1 MAAPGMEILYPTFV
15 LAGLTLFCIFRLGF
29 LRFFAVRRGEIDG
42 RYFRLYKD
50 YEEPDYLRVLS
61 RHVVSLHEAPV
72 LFYAVSIIAFVTESV
87 TTLLI
92 VLAWTYVALRYAHS
106 YIHLTSNKVLHRF
119 RLFAASQTMLLVLWL
134 LVLVGLLR

>member
-1 MAAPGMEILYPTFV
+1 MAPPGMEVLYPTFV
-15 LAGLTLFCIFRLGF
+15 LAGLTLFCMFRLGF
-29 LRFFAVRRGEIDG
+29 LRFSAVRRGEIDG

-50 YEEPDYLRVLS
+50 YEEPEYLRALS
-61 RHVVSLHEAPV
+61 RHIVNLHEAPV

-92 VLAWTYVALRYAHS
+92 VLAWTYVAFRYAHS
-106 YIHLTSNKVLHRF
+106 YIHLTSNKVLYRF
-119 RLFAASQTMLLVLWL
+119 RLFAASQIVLLVLWL